1 MLYLGIIIFLLN
13 AFLGV
18 FTIYKSRTF
27 ESFIFGI
34 FSLCF
39 GIWVLSIHMTLTT
52 GSLFWGRTAFVGAI
66 GGIGSLFIFSFI
78 FPGNRPISSSFLT
91 TLLIPIILLEA
102 FSYSSFFISSV
113 KVIDKS
119 ITETFGPL
127 MGVYK
132 FYAPVY
138 IFGAVYVIFRTY
150 LRSKEYAKRLRIK
163 YALLGISLFV
173 VPAVLTNAV
182 LPLWFNIYTLNS
194 IGPFF
199 SICMVG
205 FISYAI
211 VRHEFLDIRIII
223 QRGVVYT
230 ALLSTITGIYISIL
244 FTFEY
249 VFKDATDMSVFIS
262 ALITTI
268 LGIFGTPTL
277 KRYFEK
283 VTDPIFFKDR
293 YDYGTVL
300 SDLTDV
306 LNKTIILETI
316 INKTTSILSNALK
329 ISSLRFILNTNEAQR
344 SPHNGLLLPIVSN
357 KKRIGYLVVEEKRSG
372 DPYTDEDKKLLE
384 TFTKQA
390 GIALEKASLYQ
401 QVKEYASTL
410 EKKVEERTAEIVA
423 IQKEQEAL
431 MLEIS
436 HGLQTPLTIM
446 KGELFFLKKQGA
458 SAENLNTIDSSIDR
472 ISAFIYRLLNVS
484 QLETAL
490 GKERVIISL
499 SDILDSLVG
508 FFQEEAMR
516 KGIHLEGV
524 IGKDLSII
532 GNEEEIRELFSNL
545 ISNAIKYMRQDG
557 EKKITLRTVVQD
569 TSILVSIQDTGIGI
583 KTEDIHQLFK
593 KFYRVKNDST
603 KGIQGTGLG
612 LAVCKKIVE
621 LHGGTI
627 TLESSFGDG
636 TTIKILLPHL
646 SKE

>member
-1 MLYLGIIIFLLN
+1 M
-13 AFLGV
+13 
-18 FTIYKSRTF
+18 
-27 ESFIFGI
+27 
-34 FSLCF
+34 
-39 GIWVLSIHMTLTT
+39 
-52 GSLFWGRTAFVGAI
+52 
-66 GGIGSLFIFSFI
+66 
-78 FPGNRPISSSFLT
+78 
-91 TLLIPIILLEA
+91 
-102 FSYSSFFISSV
+102 
-113 KVIDKS
+113 
-119 ITETFGPL
+119 
-127 MGVYK
+127 
-132 FYAPVY
+132 
-138 IFGAVYVIFRTY
+138 
-150 LRSKEYAKRLRIK
+150 
-163 YALLGISLFV
+163 
-173 VPAVLTNAV
+173 
-182 LPLWFNIYTLNS
+182 
-194 IGPFF
+194 
-199 SICMVG
+199 
-205 FISYAI
+205 
-211 VRHEFLDIRIII
+211 
-223 QRGVVYT
+223 
-230 ALLSTITGIYISIL
+230 
-244 FTFEY
+244 
-249 VFKDATDMSVFIS
+249 
-262 ALITTI
+262 
-268 LGIFGTPTL
+268 GIFGTPTL

>member
-1 MLYLGIIIFLLN
+1 
-13 AFLGV
+13 
-18 FTIYKSRTF
+18 
-27 ESFIFGI
+27 
-34 FSLCF
+34 
-39 GIWVLSIHMTLTT
+39 
-52 GSLFWGRTAFVGAI
+52 
-66 GGIGSLFIFSFI
+66 
-78 FPGNRPISSSFLT
+78 
-91 TLLIPIILLEA
+91 
-102 FSYSSFFISSV
+102 
-113 KVIDKS
+113 
-119 ITETFGPL
+119 
-127 MGVYK
+127 
-132 FYAPVY
+132 
-138 IFGAVYVIFRTY
+138 
-150 LRSKEYAKRLRIK
+150 
-163 YALLGISLFV
+163 
-173 VPAVLTNAV
+173 
-182 LPLWFNIYTLNS
+182 
-194 IGPFF
+194 
-199 SICMVG
+199 
-205 FISYAI
+205 
-211 VRHEFLDIRIII
+211 
-223 QRGVVYT
+223 
-230 ALLSTITGIYISIL
+230 
-244 FTFEY
+244 
-249 VFKDATDMSVFIS
+249 
-262 ALITTI
+262 
-268 LGIFGTPTL
+268 
-277 KRYFEK
+277 
-283 VTDPIFFKDR
+283 
-293 YDYGTVL
+293 
-300 SDLTDV
+300 
-306 LNKTIILETI
+306 
-316 INKTTSILSNALK
+316 
-329 ISSLRFILNTNEAQR
+329 
-344 SPHNGLLLPIVSN
+344 
-357 KKRIGYLVVEEKRSG
+357 
-372 DPYTDEDKKLLE
+372 
-384 TFTKQA
+384 
-390 GIALEKASLYQ
+390 
-401 QVKEYASTL
+401 
-410 EKKVEERTAEIVA
+410 VA